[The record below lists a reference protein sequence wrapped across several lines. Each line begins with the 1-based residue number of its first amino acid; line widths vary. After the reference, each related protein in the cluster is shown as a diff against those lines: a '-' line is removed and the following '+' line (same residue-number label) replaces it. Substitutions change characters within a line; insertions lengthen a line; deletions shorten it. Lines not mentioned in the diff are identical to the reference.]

1 MVGQE
6 LKYQKVIDWIKEG
19 IDTGRLQPG
28 QRLMSEQKMSE
39 EFGLCRQTIRRAMQ
53 ELVEQ
58 KIVVRVQGSGT
69 YIGAVTSKVQRKR
82 HMNVAV
88 VSTFYES
95 YIFPPI
101 LKGIERTLS
110 KDGYVMQVSF
120 TDNLIQNEANVLKM
134 ILKKDNIDG
143 VIIEPSAGA
152 LPNPNI
158 KYYKELQEKHIPIIF
173 FNDIY
178 PDIQAPCVRLD
189 DRVIAKK
196 ATQLL
201 IDAGHREIAAIFKAD
216 DGQGHRRY
224 LGFLDAM
231 EEAEL
236 IRNPNYVVWIDTAM
250 QRGLKRLESYLLK
263 RIEGCTGVVCY
274 NDEVAMQIID
284 IALKYGIRVPQDLSV
299 VGIDDS
305 DLSEICKVPFTS
317 FPHPK
322 EKLGEKVAENLL
334 KMIENPAIDGNY
346 LFDADA
352 IIRNSIQK
360 LHR

>member
-6 LKYQKVIDWIKEG
+6 LKYQKVIDWIKEE
-19 IDTGRLQPG
+19 IDAGRLQPG

-69 YIGAVTSKVQRKR
+69 YVGSVTSKIQRKK
-82 HMNVAV
+82 HMNIAV

-110 KDGYVMQVSF
+110 KDGYAMQVSF

-143 VIIEPSAGA
+143 VIIEPSEGA

-158 KYYKELQEKHIPIIF
+158 KYYKEIQDKHIPIIF

-178 PDIQAPCVRLD
+178 PAIQAPCVRID
-189 DRVIAKK
+189 DQIVARK

-201 IDAGHREIAAIFKAD
+201 IDAGHKKIAAIFKGD

-231 EEAEL
+231 EKAEL
-236 IRNPNYVVWIDTAM
+236 IRNPNHIVWIDTAM

-263 RIEGCTGVVCY
+263 RLEGCTGLVCY
-274 NDEVAMQIID
+274 NDEVAMQMID
-284 IALKYGIRVPQDLSV
+284 IFLKYGIRVPEDLSV
-299 VGIDDS
+299 VSIDDS

-334 KMIENPAIDGNY
+334 KIIDNPAIDGNY
-346 LFDADA
+346 LFDSEAT
-352 IIRNSIQK
+352 IRNSIQK
-360 LHR
+360 I

>member
-6 LKYQKVIDWIKEG
+6 LKYQKVIDWIREE
-19 IDTGRLQPG
+19 IEAGRLQPG

-39 EFGLCRQTIRRAMQ
+39 KFGLSRQTIRRAMQ

-58 KIVVRVQGSGT
+58 KVVVRVQGSGT
-69 YIGAVTSKVQRKR
+69 YVGAVTSKTRRKK
-82 HMNVAV
+82 HMNIAV

-110 KDGYVMQVSF
+110 RDGYAMQVSF

-143 VIIEPSAGA
+143 IIIEPSKGA

-158 KYYKELQEKHIPIIF
+158 KYYKEIQEKHIPIIF

-178 PDIQAPCVRLD
+178 PDVQAPCVRMD
-189 DRVIAKK
+189 DQLVAKK

-201 IDAGHREIAAIFKAD
+201 LNAGHKEIAAIFKAD

-231 EEAEL
+231 EETE
-236 IRNPNYVVWIDTAM
+236 IKRNPNYVIWIDTAM
-250 QRGLKRLESYLLK
+250 QRSLKRLEGYLLK
-263 RIEGCTGVVCY
+263 RMEGCTGLVCY
-274 NDEVAMQIID
+274 NDEVAMQMID
-284 IALKYGIRVPQDLSV
+284 IALKYGIRVPEDLSV
-299 VGIDDS
+299 VSIDDS

-334 KMIENPAIDGNY
+334 KIIDNPAIDGNY
-346 LFDADA
+346 LFDAKA
-352 IIRNSIQK
+352 TIRDSIRK
-360 LHR
+360 I